1 MDELFDVFEDQP
13 QAVKP
18 SEGASKR
25 LKKDKNKKR
34 QVNGDVK
41 KTADIQPGQKEDVT
55 MADAPA
61 AEVESAN
68 AEAPATPSEPEQ
80 PETKRP
86 RLDQEPEPVVA
97 DSFETEQEREIA
109 ASGGLSGATDT
120 SAVVVSHQVRH
131 QVAIPPNYPY
141 VPISQHKPPAN
152 PAKTWPFTLDP
163 FQQVA
168 VSSIQREE
176 SVLVSAH
183 TSAGKTVV
191 AEYAIAQSLKQ
202 NQRVIYTSPIKA
214 LSNQKYR
221 EFAAEFGDVGLM
233 TGDVT
238 INPTATCL
246 VMTTEILRSMLYRG
260 SEIMREVQWVVFDE
274 IHYMRDL
281 NRGVVWEETIIL
293 LPDKVRYVFLSATIP
308 NAMQF
313 AEWIV
318 KMHNQPCHV
327 VYTNYRPTPL
337 QNYFFPAG
345 GEGIHLVVDEK
356 GVFRE
361 ENFQKA
367 MSAIADKKGDDPA
380 DALAKRKGKGKD
392 KQINK
397 GGNKG
402 PSDIFKIVRMI
413 MLKNYNPVI
422 VFSFSKREC
431 EAGALQMSKLTFND
445 DSEKNMVS
453 KVFESAIEMLS
464 PEDRQ
469 LPQIQNILPLLQQ
482 GIGVHHS
489 GLLPILKE
497 TIEILFQEG
506 LIKVLFAT
514 ETFSIG
520 LNMPAKTVVFTSVRK
535 FDGTSQRWVTPS
547 EFIQMSGRA
556 GRRGLDDRGI
566 VIMMVGEEMDPA
578 VAKEIVR
585 GEQDRLNSAFH
596 LGYNMILNLMRV
608 EGISPE
614 YMLERCFKQFQ
625 NTGSVSGLEKELE
638 SLEEKR
644 ANMIISDEGT
654 IREYYDLR
662 KQLDAF
668 ADDVQHV
675 ITHPNYSLTFI
686 HPGRLIHVKY
696 KDADFGWGVV
706 INQKKRKQA
715 SNDTEKLTPHQSHIV
730 DVLMRTT
737 EGSSIGTKSFQD
749 LPPGVHP
756 AKEGEPARSEVVPVV
771 LSCITEISHIRIML
785 PKDITS
791 PGSRNDVM
799 KSVSEVK
806 RRFPDG
812 VPLLDPIENM
822 QIKDE
827 SFKKLLRKIEVL
839 ESRLLSNPLHNS
851 PRLTELYEQYAEK
864 VDLTA
869 KIKAIKKQIT
879 EAMSILQLDELKCRK
894 RVLRRF
900 GFINEAEVVQLKAR
914 VACEISTGDELMLSE
929 LLFNGFFNNLTAE
942 QIASVMS
949 CFVFEEKVKEA
960 PALAKDELAKPLKE
974 IQSQA
979 RIIAKVSQE
988 SKMAVNEDEYVQSF
1002 HWELMEV
1009 IYEWTQGKSFA
1020 DICKMTDVYEG
1031 SLIRVFRRLEECLRQ
1046 MAQAAKVMGSED
1058 LESKFEEALG
1068 KVRRDIVAAQSLY
1081 L

>member
-18 SEGASKR
+18 SEGAPKR
-25 LKKDKNKKR
+25 VKKDKNKKR

-41 KTADIQPGQKEDVT
+41 KTADIQTEPKDDVAMT
-55 MADAPA
+55 DAPA
-61 AEVESAN
+61 AGADSAD
-68 AEAPATPSEPEQ
+68 AEAPATSSEPDQ

-86 RLDQEPEPVVA
+86 RLDQEPEPVLA

-109 ASGGLSGATDT
+109 ASGGLSGTTDT

-141 VPISQHKPPAN
+141 VPISQHQPPAN

-274 IHYMRDL
+274 IHYMRDI

-638 SLEEKR
+638 GLEEKR
-644 ANMIISDEGT
+644 ANMVISDEGT

-675 ITHPNYSLTFI
+675 ITHPNYSLAFI

-730 DVLMRTT
+730 DVLMRTS

-756 AKEGEPARSEVVPVV
+756 VKEGEPTRSDVVPIV

-791 PGSRNDVM
+791 PGSRNEVM
-799 KSVSEVK
+799 KSVDEVK

-864 VDLTA
+864 VELTA

-960 PALAKDELAKPLKE
+960 PALTKDELAKPLKE

-988 SKMAVNEDEYVQSF
+988 SKMAMNEDEYVTSF